1 MSSQTRDHKEKL
13 EPDREWQAQ
22 LRFQPFSPWVNFQKQ
37 KTCSSVKGW
46 LTHACVLD
54 LWNGSSLR
62 ASASDLVPALAISS
76 RLGLPSRDEE
86 SASRALILVTKAEGK
101 GTDGFRTGMGV
112 ATQQDEFQTVD
123 LNPKAALTSSC
134 LDARAPAR
142 WNSTWARLVGKCCRP
157 KSWLFLPTEAE

>member
-1 MSSQTRDHKEKL
+1 MSSQTGDHKEKL

-22 LRFQPFSPWVNFQKQ
+22 LSFQPFSPWVNFHKQ
-37 KTCSSVKGW
+37 TCRSVKGW
-46 LTHACVLD
+46 LTYAGALD

-62 ASASDLVPALAISS
+62 VSASGLVPALAISS

-86 SASRALILVTKAEGK
+86 SASRALILITKAEGK

-123 LNPKAALTSSC
+123 LNPKVALTSSGP
-134 LDARAPAR
+134 RPQAPAR
-142 WNSTWARLVGKCCRP
+142 WNSTWARLVGKSCRP